1 VTVPTIGPDLN
12 GTLTQCAVQHD
23 AGPDRKR
30 RQRADIITSSLRFIA
45 TGAQWTTPKIQP
57 WKASAKSVMTRATPA
72 SAITISIIQG
82 VSGASS

>member
-12 GTLTQCAVQHD
+12 GPLTQCAVQHD
-23 AGPDRKR
+23 AGHDRKR

-57 WKASAKSVMTRATPA
+57 WKASTKSVTTRPMPANAIAT
-72 SAITISIIQG
+72 SIIPK
-82 VSGASS
+82 VSTTTS